1 MTLYGFMDEEKQ
13 DPKTWA
19 LANAIKKKKKKDL
32 MDVDI
37 DDMDLLDDD
46 ETDIYLTE
54 MLWYLDASFD

>member
-19 LANAIKKKKKKDL
+19 LANAIKKKKDL

-46 ETDIYLTE
+46 ETDAYLTE
-54 MLWYLDASFD
+54 IL

>member
-54 MLWYLDASFD
+54 ML